1 MGVNLEPTLEINVD
15 PQVRFPFHGAGMARS
30 RRRFGRM
37 GEAEVA
43 LVIADVADEY
53 ERRQTILDSDHC
65 IYYEI
70 QGAIERPLGLCRQKS
85 GFCVAARSQYWI
97 QL

>member
-1 MGVNLEPTLEINVD
+1 MAAIGVNIDMGVNLEPTLEINVD

-53 ERRQTILDSDHC
+53 
-65 IYYEI
+65 
-70 QGAIERPLGLCRQKS
+70 AIELAHKKS
-85 GFCVAARSQYWI
+85 
-97 QL
+97 LPKPN

>member
-43 LVIADVADEY
+43 LVIADVAVSLPTKRASRSQISLAY
-53 ERRQTILDSDHC
+53 GRL
-65 IYYEI
+65 
-70 QGAIERPLGLCRQKS
+70 RPLRFQG
-85 GFCVAARSQYWI
+85 
-97 QL
+97 